1 MVKKILVYGTVALIG
16 AFLGALANK
25 KGRELG
31 EANLETDGSK
41 DDLC

>member
-31 EANLETDGSK
+31 EAGSEAS
-41 DDLC
+41 DSEEQS

>member
-16 AFLGALANK
+16 AFLGALAYK

-31 EANLETDGSK
+31 EAGSEAS
-41 DDLC
+41 DSEELS

>member
-1 MVKKILVYGTVALIG
+1 MLKKILVGSVAALIG
-16 AFLGALANK
+16 AFLGAMANK

-41 DDLC
+41 EDLC